1 MLERM
6 DFSPDEDTRR
16 QDVWL
21 VYDGFCPYSRLASKI
36 IRIRTNLGRLVP
48 LDARLSRNHPVVRD
62 LERVGLDLNQGLVVR
77 FHNRFYHARE
87 ALQLL
92 AQIEVQTDL
101 FNWLHARLLRSRTM
115 ADLTAKGANA
125 VRASR
130 LWLTGKP
137 GIKLADDTI
146 RLHPPK
152 SGSPEPPDFDED
164 LTGEDFKQ

>member
-6 DFSPDEDTRR
+6 DFSPDEETRR

-21 VYDGFCPYSRLASKI
+21 VYDGLCPYSHFASRI
-36 IRIRTNLGRLVP
+36 IRIQTNLGRLVP

-101 FNWLHARLLRSRTM
+101 FNWLHARLLRSRTV
-115 ADLTAKGANA
+115 ADLTTKGANA

-137 GIKLADDTI
+137 GIRLANDSI
-146 RLHPPK
+146 GLKAPK
-152 SGSPEPPDFDED
+152 SDGIDPPNSETD
-164 LTGEDFKQ
+164 LRH

>member
-6 DFSPDEDTRR
+6 DFSPDGDSRR

-21 VYDGFCPYSRLASKI
+21 VYDGFCPYSRFASQI
-36 IRIRTNLGRLVP
+36 IRIQTNLGRLVP
-48 LDARLSRNHPVVRD
+48 LDARTCRNHPVVRD

-101 FNWLHARLLRSRTM
+101 FNWLHARLLRNRTV

-137 GIKLADDTI
+137 GIRFADDTI
-146 RLHPPK
+146 RLQRSK
-152 SGSPEPPDFDED
+152 SGSPKAPDFDED
-164 LTGEDFKQ
+164 FKDEDFKQ